1 MLEKIRIELMKN
13 QDLAYRDFMKGLIP
27 SLGKEPIGVRTP
39 ILRKLAKEIFKG
51 SYGPYQD
58 FLEDL
63 PHQYHEEDMVH
74 AYILG
79 FINTYDDFIVYLED
93 FLAYVD
99 NWAVADSL
107 GSKSL
112 EENPSR
118 TYEKI
123 LQWLESENQ
132 YTMRVALIFLIK
144 YFTKDRFRLEIN
156 DLVAGLESKDYYVQM
171 AQAWYFQ
178 KALVYHRDETLSYFE
193 SVLGGNVK
201 RMAIQKA
208 VDSNKISLR
217 DKAYL
222 KGLRD

>member
-1 MLEKIRIELMKN
+1 MVEKIRIELMKN
-13 QDLAYRDFMKGLIP
+13 QDLAYRDFTKGLIP
-27 SLGKEPIGVRTP
+27 TLGKELIGVRTP

-51 SYGPYQD
+51 SYGPYQE
-58 FLEDL
+58 FLDDL

-74 AYILG
+74 AYILE
-79 FINTYDDFIVYLED
+79 FLSNYNDFMAYLEK

-107 GSKSL
+107 GSKTI
-112 EENPSR
+112 EENPLR
-118 TYEKI
+118 TFEKI
-123 LQWLESENQ
+123 LKWLESDNQ

-144 YFTKDRFRLEIN
+144 YFTKDKFRLEIS
-156 DLVAGLESKDYYVQM
+156 DLVAGLKSKHYYVQM

-178 KALVYHRDETLSYFE
+178 KALVYHRDDTLSYFE
-193 SVLGGNVK
+193 SVLGGSVK

-208 VDSNKISLR
+208 IDSSKISLR